1 MVFGFFNR
9 RKGVDVGPLYLSI
22 VAQARQPVFYRD
34 WAVPD
39 TIDGRFEM
47 LMLHLVLVI
56 ERLRG
61 EDKAISAVGQG
72 VFDFF
77 LKDMDRN
84 LREMGVGD
92 MSVGKRMKKIGRSVY
107 GRFDAFRPPLADR
120 DLTVLAAAI
129 DRNAFAGDSH
139 PGEANRL
146 AAYALECAERLAS
159 QATSDIEAG
168 RVDWPVPDDA
178 QQGQDG

>member
-9 RKGVDVGPLYLSI
+9 HKGVDVGPLYLSI
-22 VAQARQPVFYRD
+22 VAQARQAVFYRD
-34 WAVPD
+34 MAVED
-39 TIDGRFEM
+39 TVDGRFEM
-47 LMLHLVLVI
+47 LVLHLVLVI
-56 ERLRG
+56 ERLRD
-61 EDKAISAVGQG
+61 EDKSISAAGQDL
-72 VFDFF
+72 FDFF

-92 MSVGKRMKKIGRSVY
+92 LSVGKRMKKIGRSVY
-107 GRFDAFRPPLADR
+107 GRFEAFGKPMAER
-120 DLTVLAAAI
+120 DQSVLAVAI
-129 DRNAFAGDSH
+129 DRNVFAGDPH

-146 AAYALECAERLAS
+146 AAYALETAQRLAS

-178 QQGQDG
+178 QQGRAG

>member
-9 RKGVDVGPLYLSI
+9 RKSVDVGPLYLSI
-22 VAQARQPVFYRD
+22 VAQARQAVFYRD
-34 WAVPD
+34 LAVPD

-47 LMLHLVLVI
+47 VVMHLVLVI

-61 EDKAISAVGQG
+61 EDKSISAVGQG
-72 VFDFF
+72 VFDLF

-92 MSVGKRMKKIGRSVY
+92 MSIGKRMKKIGRSVY
-107 GRFDAFRPPLADR
+107 GRFDAFGPPLKTGDAPA
-120 DLTVLAAAI
+120 LAAAI
-129 DRNAFAGDSH
+129 DRNVFAGDPH

-146 AAYALECAERLAS
+146 AAYALETAGRLAS
-159 QATSDIEAG
+159 QTTSDIEAG
-168 RVDWPVPDDA
+168 RVDWPGPDDV

>member
-9 RKGVDVGPLYLSI
+9 HKGVEVEPLYLSI

-39 TIDGRFEM
+39 TVDGRFEM
-47 LMLHLVLVI
+47 LVLHLVLVI
-56 ERLRG
+56 ERLRA
-61 EDKAISAVGQG
+61 EDKSVSAVGQG

-92 MSVGKRMKKIGRSVY
+92 LSVGKRMKKIGRSIY
-107 GRFDAFRPPLADR
+107 GRFDAFAGPLADA
-120 DLTVLAAAI
+120 DLPALASAF
-129 DRNAFAGDSH
+129 DRNVFAGDPH
-139 PGEANRL
+139 PAEANRL
-146 AAYALECAERLAS
+146 AAYALETAQRLAS
-159 QATSDIEAG
+159 MTTSDIEAG
-168 RVDWPVPDDA
+168 RVDWPVPDAA

>member
-9 RKGVDVGPLYLSI
+9 RKGVEVEPLYLSI
-22 VAQARQPVFYRD
+22 VAQARHPVFYRD
-34 WAVPD
+34 WAVAD
-39 TIDGRFEM
+39 SVDGRFEM
-47 LMLHLVLVI
+47 LVLHLVLVI
-56 ERLRG
+56 ERLRAD
-61 EDKAISAVGQG
+61 DKTISAAGQG

-92 MSVGKRMKKIGRSVY
+92 LSVGKRMKKIGKAVY
-107 GRFDAFRPPLADR
+107 GRFDAFAQPMAERDLQKLAD
-120 DLTVLAAAI
+120 AMN
-129 DRNAFAGDSH
+129 RNVFAGDPH
-139 PGEANRL
+139 PDEANRL
-146 AAYALECAERLAS
+146 AAYALETAARLAS

-168 RVDWPVPDDA
+168 RVDWPEPDDA

>member
-9 RKGVDVGPLYLSI
+9 HKGVEVEPLYLSI

-34 WAVPD
+34 WAVAD

-47 LMLHLVLVI
+47 LLLHLVLVI
-56 ERLRG
+56 ERLRA
-61 EDKAISAVGQG
+61 EDKSVSAVGQG

-92 MSVGKRMKKIGRSVY
+92 LSVGKRMKKIGRSVY
-107 GRFDAFRPPLADR
+107 GRFDAFSEPMAARDRSALADA
-120 DLTVLAAAI
+120 L
-129 DRNAFAGDSH
+129 DRNVFPGDPH
-139 PGEANRL
+139 PEAANRL
-146 AAYALECAERLAS
+146 AAYALEAAERLAS

-168 RVDWPVPDDA
+168 RVAWPVPDDA